1 MGDNFRE
8 GPALQLGKRACLD
21 DANAVAD
28 LSLTFLIMHV
38 IFLRTLDDFIELRM
52 GNTGNVLDD
61 DSLFHFVGNDHAN
74 ACFTEVDLCVLG
86 SLAHDKNWLMRWQ
99 GLGAQ
104 LGCDSRKNLSGFAA
118 HLTDASGIF
127 QRAGGLLEAKVES
140 FLFEFAKT
148 CLELVR
154 GKLKDLFGFG
164 FGHGADGY

>member
-1 MGDNFRE
+1 
-8 GPALQLGKRACLD
+8 
-21 DANAVAD
+21 
-28 LSLTFLIMHV
+28 
-38 IFLRTLDDFIELRM
+38 M

-104 LGCDSRKNLSGFAA
+104 LGRNSRENLSGFAA
-118 HLTDASGIF
+118 HLTDAGGIF
-127 QRAGGLLEAKVES
+127 QRAGGLLEAEVES